1 MSMWAAIFG
10 IVAVSCIAGAVSS
23 YFKSRERK
31 LGDKDREAMEQR
43 LADAERAAGDLEER
57 VRTLERIVTDGR
69 HDLKREFESLE
80 R

>member
-1 MSMWAAIFG
+1 MNMWTALFG
-10 IVAVSCIAGAVSS
+10 IVAVSCIAGAMSS
-23 YFKSRERK
+23 YFKSRGREMAN
-31 LGDKDREAMEQR
+31 KDRAGLEQR
-43 LADAERAAGDLEER
+43 LEKAERAAANLEDR

>member
-1 MSMWAAIFG
+1 MNMWTALFG
-10 IVAVSCIAGAVSS
+10 IVAVSCIAGAMSS
-23 YFKSRERK
+23 YFKSRGREMAN
-31 LGDKDREAMEQR
+31 KDRAGLEQR
-43 LADAERAAGDLEER
+43 LEKAERTAANLEDR

>member
-1 MSMWAAIFG
+1 MNMWTAIFG

-23 YFKSRERK
+23 YFKSRGREMENR
-31 LGDKDREAMEQR
+31 DRAALEQR
-43 LADAERAAGDLEER
+43 LESAERAAANLEER

-69 HDLKREFESLE
+69 HDLKREFDGLE

>member
-1 MSMWAAIFG
+1 MNMWTAIFG

-23 YFKSRERK
+23 YFKSRGRDMD
-31 LGDKDREAMEQR
+31 DKQRAELEAR
-43 LADAERAAGDLEER
+43 LAEAERAAGGLEER

-69 HDLKREFESLE
+69 HDLKREFDSLE

>member
-1 MSMWAAIFG
+1 MTMWTAIFG

-23 YFKSRERK
+23 YFKARGRDMADNERAA
-31 LGDKDREAMEQR
+31 LEQR
-43 LADAERAAGDLEER
+43 LERAERTAGDLEDR

-69 HDLKREFESLE
+69 HDLKREFDSLE

>member
-10 IVAVSCIAGAVSS
+10 IVSVSCIAGVFSS
-23 YFKSRERK
+23 YFKSRGEK
-31 LGDKDREAMEQR
+31 LGDEARRALEHRVEKAEQT
-43 LADAERAAGDLEER
+43 AADLEER

-69 HDLKREFESLE
+69 YELKKEFESLE